1 MKKAVII
8 VLILAA
14 LILLFPV
21 RQQAKDGGS
30 VLYNAI
36 LYDVYK
42 VHSLYGGPD
51 TGTHYNYVEGVIVEI
66 LGYQVYNNTIPHIEN
81 FGDSPDLEK
90 NSDANKEIKLVID
103 RDEVTK
109 IEIEKRYNVYDEEA
123 RSVTVTEKTSI
134 NHIVDNLTSLNLKA
148 REHGGQSGEP
158 IALEYRLYFYN
169 ADEEIVTV
177 VDISLDGLVNYH
189 SVIGGEL
196 DKAYIAGLFE

>member
-1 MKKAVII
+1 MKKAIII
-8 VLILAA
+8 VLILVT
-14 LILLFPV
+14 LILLFPI

-51 TGTHYNYVEGVIVEI
+51 TGTHYDYVEGVIVEI
-66 LGYQVYNNTIPHIEN
+66 LGYQVYNNTIPHIES

-90 NSDANKEIKLVID
+90 NPDANKEIKLVID
-103 RDEVTK
+103 RNEVTK
-109 IEIEKRYNVYDEEA
+109 IEIQKRYDVSDEET

-134 NHIVDNLTSLNLKA
+134 DHIVDNLTSLNLKA

-158 IALEYRLYFYN
+158 IGLKYRLYFYN
-169 ADEEIVTV
+169 ADEEIIVEV
-177 VDISLDGLVNYH
+177 SISLDGLVNYH
-189 SVIGGEL
+189 SVISGEL
-196 DKAYIAGLFE
+196 DEAYIAGLFE